1 MALRR
6 GGADAGRE
14 LSFWRRGTGSLWLWL
29 VFWLALW
36 AVLWVGAVRAADVDS
51 AILIQDS
58 PLAGFQ
64 FHAGKTVWKELRVG
78 DELALVREPDNPHD
92 ARAVRVDWRGRK
104 LGYVPRREN
113 ADVAR
118 LLDRGELLA
127 ARISR
132 LTSSRNPWERVRFE
146 VLAPVAKPGAR

>member
-1 MALRR
+1 MALQR
-6 GGADAGRE
+6 GGMDARPAVSGR
-14 LSFWRRGTGSLWLWL
+14 RRETISLGLWLA
-29 VFWLALW
+29 FWLALW
-36 AVLWVGAVRAADVDS
+36 AVLWIGAARAGEIDS

-64 FHAGKTVWKELRVG
+64 FHAGKAVWKELRVG
-78 DELALVREPDNPHD
+78 DELALVREPKNPYD

-113 ADVAR
+113 VDVAR
-118 LLDRGELLA
+118 LLDRGEPLT

-132 LTSSRNPWERVRFE
+132 LTSNRNPWERVRFE
-146 VLAPVAKPGAR
+146 VLAPVAIPGAR

>member
-1 MALRR
+1 MALQRGEAEAGPAPPVRRR
-6 GGADAGRE
+6 GAAG
-14 LSFWRRGTGSLWLWL
+14 LWLWL

-36 AVLWVGAVRAADVDS
+36 AVLWIGAARAGEIDS

-64 FHAGKTVWKELRVG
+64 FHAGKTVWKELRVC
-78 DELALVREPDNPHD
+78 DALALVREPDNPYD
-92 ARAVRVDWRGRK
+92 VRAVRVDWRGRK

-118 LLDRGELLA
+118 LLDRGAPLT

-146 VLAPVAKPGAR
+146 VLAPVGEGAR

>member
-1 MALRR
+1 MRN
-6 GGADAGRE
+6 G
-14 LSFWRRGTGSLWLWL
+14 SKSLWLWL

-36 AVLWVGAVRAADVDS
+36 AALWVGAVRAADIDS

-64 FHAGKTVWKELRVG
+64 FHAGKMVWKELRVG
-78 DELALVREPDNPHD
+78 DGLALVREPGNPHD
-92 ARAVRVDWRGRK
+92 SRAVRVDWRGHK

-118 LLDRGELLA
+118 LLDRGAPLA

-132 LTSSRNPWERVRFE
+132 LTASRNPWERVRFE
-146 VLAPVAKPGAR
+146 VLAPVRTGAR

>member
-1 MALRR
+1 MRNW
-6 GGADAGRE
+6 
-14 LSFWRRGTGSLWLWL
+14 SKTLWLWL
-29 VFWLALW
+29 AFWLALW
-36 AVLWVGAVRAADVDS
+36 AALWLGAARAAEVES

-64 FHAGKTVWKELRVG
+64 FHAGKAVWTKLRVG
-78 DELALVREPDNPHD
+78 DALALVREPDNPHD
-92 ARAVRVDWRGRK
+92 ARAVRVDWRGYK

-118 LLDRGELLA
+118 LLDRGTPLA

-132 LTSSRNPWERVRFE
+132 LAASRNPWERVRFE
-146 VLAPVAKPGAR
+146 VLAPVAAPHAP

>member
-1 MALRR
+1 MRNW
-6 GGADAGRE
+6 
-14 LSFWRRGTGSLWLWL
+14 SKSLWLWL

-36 AVLWVGAVRAADVDS
+36 AALWVGAVRAADIDS

-64 FHAGKTVWKELRVG
+64 FHAGKTVWKELRLG
-78 DELALVREPDNPHD
+78 DELGLVREPDNPHD
-92 ARAVRVDWRGRK
+92 PRAVRVDWRGHK

-118 LLDRGELLA
+118 LLDRGAPLA

-132 LTSSRNPWERVRFE
+132 LTASRNPWERVRFE
-146 VLAPVAKPGAR
+146 VLAPVGTGAR